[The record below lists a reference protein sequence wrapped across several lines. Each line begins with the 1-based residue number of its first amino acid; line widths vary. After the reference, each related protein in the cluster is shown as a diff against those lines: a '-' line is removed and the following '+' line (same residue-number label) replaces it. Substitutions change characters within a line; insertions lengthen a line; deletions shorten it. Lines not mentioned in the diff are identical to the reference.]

1 MDCSFYVVEQLQ
13 MIVSYRFN
21 KKCAAFSILKN
32 RFILLFLTLFFTYTY
47 FLVETSSINKQPEH
61 ILRLLMANVLQ
72 SPRSFKVSSNNFTLN
87 YFVGGNSNDGNKVNC
102 DDDILSPYSSD
113 GECNQ
118 SDSIVSAHTDESRG
132 TSDTS
137 STSSDHEVEILK
149 STSPEPSFISLSEMY
164 QIDLELSRQVGKEVY
179 NISEYG
185 SVASFIQSR
194 IEAGIENGSF
204 LITNLN
210 SVLKQFNQWKQ
221 ELPMVEPFYAVK
233 CNPDPAIVRLLAS
246 LGCSFDCATMGE
258 VDLVL
263 HGLGNDL
270 SFANLNKAATSV
282 VYANPAKM
290 EHMLKYAID
299 NNVKMTVFD
308 GEDELHK
315 IASLPGG
322 KNMQLLLRLTTDD
335 KSSICRFSKK
345 FGCPV
350 AEAPKLLEVAKSLG
364 LHVAG
369 VSFHVG
375 SGCGDANAYKTALDH
390 ARKVFDC
397 AESYGMTPM
406 TIVDLGGGFPG
417 DTGGYGGPGM
427 PTFQQLATAIREGIV
442 DFMKVEKRS
451 SDKVRF
457 IAEPGRYFV
466 SASTVISTKIYSR
479 KGGNNKYQALYVDDG
494 VYGSFNN
501 VVYDHANP
509 IPMLLADAV
518 AATKGEVETKELL
531 PSAVFGPTCDGL
543 DQMCSLESTNLP
555 RCEVGEWLIWD
566 NMGAYTHTASFV
578 FNGYTHIPSKSYC
591 FI

>member
-1 MDCSFYVVEQLQ
+1 
-13 MIVSYRFN
+13 
-21 KKCAAFSILKN
+21 
-32 RFILLFLTLFFTYTY
+32 
-47 FLVETSSINKQPEH
+47 
-61 ILRLLMANVLQ
+61 MANVLQ

-149 STSPEPSFISLSEMY
+149 SASPEPSFISLSEMY

-350 AEAPKLLEVAKSLG
+350 AEAPKLLEVAKLLG

-442 DFMKVEKRS
+442 DFMKVDKRS